1 MATANKF
8 DLNVTRV
15 SDTELRLTREFDAP
29 RDLVWKAMTDPAL
42 MSRWWGPRRYQ
53 TIVDTMDVRPGGKW
67 RMRNIA
73 ADGGEHA
80 FRGEYREIVAPER
93 IVMTFEYE
101 PLPGHISVET
111 MTLTERDGR
120 TLLTVRDQFSSKEDL
135 DGMVKFVADAKTDRI
150 LGAHILSHAASELI
164 AETVAV
170 MEFGGSSED
179 LGRTV
184 HAHPTLSEAVKEAA
198 LAVEKRALHIGNR

>member
-1 MATANKF
+1 MATARKF
-8 DLNVTRV
+8 DLSVTRV

-42 MSRWWGPRRYQ
+42 MSRWWGPRRYK
-53 TIVDTMDVRPGGKW
+53 TVVDTMDVRPGGKW

-80 FRGEYREIVAPER
+80 FRGEFREVVPSER
-93 IVMTFEYE
+93 LVWTVEYE
-101 PLPGHISVET
+101 PLPGHSSVET

-135 DGMVKFVADAKTDRI
+135 DGMVNSGMES
-150 LGAHILSHAASELI
+150 GARETYERLDELL
-164 AETVAV
+164 AE
-170 MEFGGSSED
+170 
-179 LGRTV
+179 L
-184 HAHPTLSEAVKEAA
+184 K
-198 LAVEKRALHIGNR
+198 K